1 MTRLALDT
9 KHPHAGAV
17 VPPRKHPAP
26 DHADDGASMPG
37 STVLLDMLV
46 AASRLNSALQRGMA
60 DLLDGAELNLLQWLM
75 LCHLRHA
82 AAGTLTEVAA
92 ALSRDTGGLSRT
104 AQLLRRRQLIE
115 VTRGTQDRRSVQL
128 SITPVGL
135 ALCESV
141 DHRMRKRLVGTLSAA
156 LGPQSLQTLSQLM
169 EGAATSLNNG

>member
-1 MTRLALDT
+1 
-9 KHPHAGAV
+9 
-17 VPPRKHPAP
+17 
-26 DHADDGASMPG
+26 
-37 STVLLDMLV
+37 
-46 AASRLNSALQRGMA
+46 
-60 DLLDGAELNLLQWLM
+60 
-75 LCHLRHA
+75 LRHA